1 MTLPSSAVNTSTM
14 SSNLTQQDSHH
25 HYLAQMMRYD
35 ENSMRE
41 LAFDLGV
48 DTRALKSKLASLFM
62 AGSVS
67 DTASHAS
74 QIEKIN
80 SLNFNL

>member
-1 MTLPSSAVNTSTM
+1 MI
-14 SSNLTQQDSHH
+14 
-25 HYLAQMMRYD
+25 RYD
-35 ENSMRE
+35 DHSLRE

-48 DTRALKSKLASLFM
+48 DIRALKSKLASIFM
-62 AGSVS
+62 GAGSVS

-80 SLNFNL
+80 NLNFNL

>member
-1 MTLPSSAVNTSTM
+1 
-14 SSNLTQQDSHH
+14 
-25 HYLAQMMRYD
+25 MRYD

-41 LAFDLGV
+41 LAYDLGV
-48 DTRALKSKLASLFM
+48 DIRALKSKIASVFM
-62 AGSVS
+62 TGSVS

>member
-1 MTLPSSAVNTSTM
+1 
-14 SSNLTQQDSHH
+14 
-25 HYLAQMMRYD
+25 MRYD
-35 ENSMRE
+35 DHSLRE

-48 DTRALKSKLASLFM
+48 DTRALKSKLASLFL
-62 AGSVS
+62 AGTVS

-80 SLNFNL
+80 FNL

>member
-1 MTLPSSAVNTSTM
+1 
-14 SSNLTQQDSHH
+14 
-25 HYLAQMMRYD
+25 MMRYD
-35 ENSMRE
+35 DHSLRE

-48 DTRALKSKLASLFM
+48 DTRALKSKLASLFL

-80 SLNFNL
+80 NLNFNL